1 MDMEIV
7 YRHLTQTYLHLW
19 LHALKGI
26 VQMEMAA
33 VLVKLKYQFL
43 LQFAQVDIKMMATV
57 TVLLHLNLLC
67 VILDLLVME
76 LEAVFQLSFQPHLLV
91 QVIIS
96 LMEKETVFQIRI
108 QK

>member
-1 MDMEIV
+1 
-7 YRHLTQTYLHLW
+7 
-19 LHALKGI
+19 
-26 VQMEMAA
+26 MEMVAA
-33 VLVKLKYQFL
+33 LVKLQYQFL
-43 LQFAQVDIKMMATV
+43 LQFAQVDTKMMETV
-57 TVLLHLNLLC
+57 TVLLHLNLLY

-76 LEAVFQLSFQPHLLV
+76 LEAVFQLLFQPHLLV